1 MSEKKIYVSDVA
13 EVSGEMTRRLP
24 FGQRGSVLGRGE
36 VYRVKKF
43 VLVKNYSSD
52 FQEPVWER
60 RWQEPGRDLSFAL
73 EQLSELRTC
82 SGFGIRS
89 PFAILVGPHTVCTQ
103 TLGTTQT
110 LADDLNHSRH
120 FGLSED
126 LVRSVG
132 EQICYGLHRLHQGLG
147 RAYGAVYPYNIGHDD
162 AYDRNYFLWSAPT
175 AHLEAANTPF
185 YEMDRRWDLPYR
197 APEVSAE
204 KPPGIEADIFGLGRV
219 LYQICS
225 QQVREQYRELLEG
238 HDVDRIEQSL
248 VEILRKAQLLDPEH
262 RFRSAASLAEAL
274 NPETRL
280 TELDILHGQTMLKRG
295 IESFHRGEYKKAEEY
310 WLEAQ
315 RRDWLS
321 VAVWNNLAVCKMREQ
336 KWEAADEDLQKALRL
351 DLCHAV
357 VRCNLAFCRIRLG
370 RVEDSERYATE
381 AVAMRPDLVAGRIV
395 LSNLSFQKGLA
406 SQALYHASEAIL
418 WHPTSRSARWQHLRL
433 LRKLGREEEAARDE
447 ALLEALEYRVPF
459 VDFLIDDTTSPPWGR
474 VRRDD
479 SLPRYDDDDDP
490 NPDDTGSR
498 VPLNP
503 MPPLPSGTA
512 KISSK
517 NYRKGIRE

>member
-1 MSEKKIYVSDVA
+1 MSEKKFYVSDVA

-175 AHLEAANTPF
+175 AHLEAA
-185 YEMDRRWDLPYR
+185 
-197 APEVSAE
+197 
-204 KPPGIEADIFGLGRV
+204 K
-219 LYQICS
+219 
-225 QQVREQYRELLEG
+225 VREQYRELLEG

-280 TELDILHGQTMLKRG
+280 TELDIPQGQNLLKSG
-295 IESFHRGEYKKAEEY
+295 IESFLLGEYEKAEEF
-310 WLEAQ
+310 WLEA
-315 RRDWLS
+315 RRKDWLS
-321 VAVWNNLAVCKMREQ
+321 LAVWNNLAVCKMRRQE
-336 KWEAADEDLQKALRL
+336 WEAADEDLKKALRL
-351 DLCHAV
+351 DPCHAV
-357 VRCNLAFCRIRLG
+357 VRCNLAFCRVRLG
-370 RVEDSERYATE
+370 RLQDAERYATE

-479 SLPRYDDDDDP
+479 SLPRYDDDDDDP

>member
-280 TELDILHGQTMLKRG
+280 TELDIPQGQNLLKSG
-295 IESFHRGEYKKAEEY
+295 IESFLRGEYEKAEEF
-310 WLEAQ
+310 WLEA
-315 RRDWLS
+315 RRKDWLS
-321 VAVWNNLAVCKMREQ
+321 LAVWNNLAVCKMRRQE
-336 KWEAADEDLQKALRL
+336 WEAADEDLKKALRL
-351 DLCHAV
+351 DPCHAV
-357 VRCNLAFCRIRLG
+357 VRCNLAFCRVRLG
-370 RVEDSERYATE
+370 RLQDAERYATE

-433 LRKLGREEEAARDE
+433 LRKLGQEKEAARDE

-459 VDFLIDDTTSPPWGR
+459 ADFLIDDTTSPPWGR

-479 SLPRYDDDDDP
+479 SPPKYKDDDDP
-490 NPDDTGSR
+490 NPDDTGSP
-498 VPLNP
+498 VSLNP
-503 MPPLPSGTA
+503 LPPLPGASA
-512 KISSK
+512 KISSR